1 MENLLVDELLE
12 YVLINGKKYGISYG
26 FRTSILFEL
35 LMQDPEYSDAE
46 KILYAM
52 DLYYPGEKPDDLE
65 KGLQAV
71 LDFYHY
77 TGKEETVLDR
87 DRRQMKEQKPLYSF
101 EEDAPYIYAAF
112 LQQYGIDLNKIES
125 EDLHW
130 WKFSAL
136 FQSLGEDMKISK
148 IMYYRDVDLRGK
160 SKGERTFLS
169 DMKKRY
175 ALKCS
180 RSVHTQFS
188 SLAQRDAKMKAYVER
203 RFAAIETR

>member
-1 MENLLVDELLE
+1 MNILLDKLPTAVKVGGKMYD
-12 YVLINGKKYGISYG
+12 INAD
-26 FRTSILFEL
+26 FRTGIRLEMTAVSEL
-35 LMQDPEYSDAE
+35 DDTEKLMRR
-46 KILYAM
+46 LL
-52 DLYYPGEKPDDLE
+52 LYYGDIACVPADVGAAFT
-65 KGLQAV
+65 AV
-71 LDFYHY
+71 MNFYHCDKDNASQGG
-77 TGKEETVLDR
+77 TATN
-87 DRRQMKEQKPLYSF
+87 RRTQIYSF
-101 EEDAPYIYAAF
+101 EHDAPYIYAAF

-160 SKGERTFLS
+160 SKGERAFLS

-180 RSVHTQFS
+180 RNIHTQFS